1 MSTTLSGR
9 EGDLVS
15 VCVEVQSGSVQR
27 PSLSVELAVTDITT
41 SGMFSYSISTKMS
54 TLILLHYIG
63 VSYYIRFFT
72 YYSLFENFY
81 FRVFWYHA
89 GPFEYTVL
97 QNLFNIP
104 DGTNVGNTF
113 CANIRLLADNTL
125 EEPEEIFSVN
135 LINPVATQVPDT
147 ALNVTIIDGDGM
159 SLTVH
164 MVYGFLTM
172 YSTVTTFTQVSFTIT
187 VTHSIND

>member
-1 MSTTLSGR
+1 MYNHFFLSATEGVDYMALDMVVTLTQGETRPCFDIVTINDDVVEASEDVAVSLSDANGVTIGMGGLRISIADDGFAPISIFSVITLGFMSTTLSGR

-41 SGMFSYSISTKMS
+41 SGMFSYSIFTKMS

-81 FRVFWYHA
+81 FRVF
-89 GPFEYTVL
+89 
-97 QNLFNIP
+97 
-104 DGTNVGNTF
+104 
-113 CANIRLLADNTL
+113 
-125 EEPEEIFSVN
+125 
-135 LINPVATQVPDT
+135 
-147 ALNVTIIDGDGM
+147 
-159 SLTVH
+159 
-164 MVYGFLTM
+164 
-172 YSTVTTFTQVSFTIT
+172 
-187 VTHSIND
+187 